1 MNEQKHSIWFH
12 LFDVFLNIVIIVAIV
27 VAIRTF
33 LVSPFQVQGN
43 SMLDTLEN
51 NEYILINKL
60 AYHIGSPDRG
70 DVVVLKP
77 PSDND
82 RHYVKR
88 VIGVPGDEVI
98 LRGGKVYVQKMGS
111 NEEEELDEPYLN
123 DENKDKTYPTRENQQ
138 GEMRYTVPPGH
149 YFVLGDNRTGSSDS
163 RSFAAT
169 DDSPQY
175 FVPEESI
182 KGRVWFILL
191 PIRKIHALEA
201 PEYGL

>member
-1 MNEQKHSIWFH
+1 MNEQKQGIWFH
-12 LFDVFLNIVIIVAIV
+12 IFDVFLNIVIIVAIV

-43 SMLDTLEN
+43 SMVDTLEN

-60 AYHIGSPDRG
+60 AYHLGSPERG
-70 DVVVLKP
+70 DVVVLRP
-77 PSDND
+77 PTDED

-98 LRGGKVYVQKMGS
+98 LRGGDVFVKEANSDTEVRL
-111 NEEEELDEPYLN
+111 EEAYLN
-123 DENKDKTYPTRENQQ
+123 ADNQGNTYPTRENSR
-138 GEMRYTVPPGH
+138 GEMRYEVPEGY

-169 DDSPQY
+169 DTTPQY

-191 PIRKIHALEA
+191 PISKIHALEP
-201 PEYGL
+201 PEYGI